1 MLLRPSADGRLKDLT
16 RGMAEFFNS
25 LLAVEAPGNGAVRS
39 IAAGVNLAKPSALGT
54 QVIATNLARLA
65 SDLRIWF
72 RTNMN

>member
-1 MLLRPSADGRLKDLT
+1 MLLRPSAGVRLKGLT

-25 LLAVEAPGNGAVRS
+25 LLAVEAPGDGAVRS

-54 QVIATNLARLA
+54 QVITDLARLA

>member
-1 MLLRPSADGRLKDLT
+1 MLLRPSADVRLKDLT
-16 RGMAEFFNS
+16 RGIAEFFNS
-25 LLAVEAPGNGAVRS
+25 LLAVEAPGDGAVRS

-54 QVIATNLARLA
+54 QVITDLARLA